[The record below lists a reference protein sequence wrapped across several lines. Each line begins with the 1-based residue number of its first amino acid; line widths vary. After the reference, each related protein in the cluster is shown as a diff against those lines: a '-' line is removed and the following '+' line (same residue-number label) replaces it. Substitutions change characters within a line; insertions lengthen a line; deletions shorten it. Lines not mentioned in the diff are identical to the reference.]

1 MKGRPALARRRLRAS
16 LLALYIVLLAA
27 AGYYAGVVNPVF
39 DHIPKGL
46 DLAGGVRVVLQAQDK
61 PDSPVTPE
69 SMQTALEV
77 IRRRVDALG
86 VAEPVLQIQGR
97 DRIAVELPGADP
109 ERALEV
115 IGRTALLEFRGPDDE
130 LIVTGAN
137 LVKAQAAFDPLTN
150 DPVVLLEFD
159 SQGTRAISEA
169 TARLIGLPMS
179 MYLDGELIMDPPP
192 RVSQQIT
199 TGEAVITG
207 LESIEEAQNVAVLL
221 SSGALPV
228 ELEVVEN
235 RSVSALL
242 GEQAIARSQQ
252 AALYGI
258 GGVILFML
266 LVYRLPGIA
275 ANLALALYGLIV
287 LATLAGINAT
297 LTLPGIA
304 GIILSVGMAVDANVI
319 VFERIREELRAGTTV
334 RAAIDAGFRNAL
346 SAILDANITT
356 LIAAAA
362 LAWRGTGPVRGFA
375 VTLSI
380 GVVASMITA
389 VFITR
394 FLLRALVDTG
404 LMRNPARMFGVAEV
418 TRA

>member
-258 GGVILFML
+258 GGVIVFML